1 MNAIRHLSLALA
13 LGCLATL
20 AAQEPLRVEY
30 FLDVD
35 PGHGA
40 GAVLTDVR
48 VGPNTLTFDLSAA
61 AAGAHVLYVRS
72 QNAQGHWSPTVAR
85 PLFVD
90 SYQDIVRV
98 EYFFDGSDPGRG
110 KATPVALPE
119 QPYKAHFELPMA
131 LDVSSL
137 SLGSHTLS
145 VRALDRF
152 GQWTDLLTR
161 PFTIVE
167 GGSDPIDPEPQVVTD
182 LSRLEYFFDDDP
194 GYGRATPLAE
204 PRTGANAYVMDFSAV
219 EPGAH
224 VLCLRAADK
233 AGHWSPTV
241 SRPLYVVP
249 PAVGQIA
256 ALEYFFDSADPGEGR
271 AVAVAVPADSSQPI
285 AFDIDVKELS
295 LGNHQFNVRACDADG
310 RWSLLSSRPFSITS
324 ATGLAWT
331 MPLSIRAEGSALIL
345 AAGARTADWQVEV
358 VTLAG
363 IRLHSCPWPAAQER
377 LALRLPLHTSVIVRV
392 NDPASGRMTLRKL
405 APQK

>member
-1 MNAIRHLSLALA
+1 MNALRHLSLALA

-30 FLDVD
+30 FLDTD
-35 PGHGA
+35 PGYGA

-72 QNAQGHWSPTVAR
+72 QDSQGRWSPTMAR

-98 EYFFDGSDPGRG
+98 EYYFDGDDPGRG

-119 QPYKAHFELPMA
+119 QSYKAHFELPLA

-137 SLGSHTLS
+137 ALGGHTLS

-152 GQWTDLLTR
+152 DQWTDLVTR

-167 GGSDPIDPEPQVVTD
+167 GGSGPIDPEPQVEAD
-182 LSRLEYFFDDDP
+182 LLRLEYFFDTDP
-194 GYGRATPLAE
+194 GYGRATPLAA
-204 PRTGANAYVMDFSAV
+204 PRTGANAYVMDFTAV

-224 VLCLRAADK
+224 ILGLRAADLS
-233 AGHWSPTV
+233 GRWSATV

-249 PAVGQIA
+249 PAEGRII
-256 ALEYFFDSADPGEGR
+256 ALEYFFDDNDPGEGR
-271 AVAVAVPADSSQPI
+271 AVAVGLPADSSQPF
-285 AFDIDVKELS
+285 AFGVDVDGLA
-295 LGNHQFNVRACDADG
+295 LGDHQLNVRACDADG
-310 RWSLLSSRPFSITS
+310 RWSLLSSRPFSIS
-324 ATGLAWT
+324 DATGIVWT
-331 MPLSIRAEGSALIL
+331 MPLSIRAEGSAMVLTS
-345 AAGARTADWQVEV
+345 GARTADWHVEV
-358 VTLAG
+358 VSLSG
-363 IRLHSCPWPAAQER
+363 LRLHSCPWPAGQER
-377 LALRLPLHTSVIVRV
+377 LALRLPPHTAVIVRV
-392 NDPASGRMTLRKL
+392 ADPASGRLTLRKL
-405 APQK
+405 VPQK

>member
-1 MNAIRHLSLALA
+1 MNASRHFSLALA

-30 FLDVD
+30 FLDAD
-35 PGHGA
+35 PGYGA
-40 GAVLTDVR
+40 AAVLANVH
-48 VGPNTLTFDLSAA
+48 VGSSALTFDLSAA
-61 AAGAHVLYVRS
+61 EAGAHVLYVRS
-72 QNAQGHWSPTVAR
+72 QDAQGRWSPTVAR

-119 QPYKAHFELPMA
+119 QPYKAHFELPLA

-137 SLGSHTLS
+137 DLGNHTLS

-152 GQWTDLLTR
+152 DQWTDLLTR
-161 PFTIVE
+161 PFAIVE

-194 GYGRATPLAE
+194 GYGRATPLAA
-204 PRTGANAYVMDFSAV
+204 PRTGAHAYVMDFSAV

-233 AGHWSPTV
+233 FGHWSPTV

-249 PAVGQIA
+249 PAAGHIA
-256 ALEYFFDSADPGEGR
+256 ALEYFFDGADPGEGR
-271 AVAVAVPADSSQPI
+271 AVAVAVPADSSQPF
-285 AFDIDVKELS
+285 AFDIDVKELL
-295 LGNHQFNVRACDADG
+295 LGDHQLNVRACTADG
-310 RWSLLSSRPFSITS
+310 RWSLLSSRPFTITS

-345 AAGARTADWQVEV
+345 AAGARTADWYVEV
-358 VTLAG
+358 FTLSG
-363 IRLHSCPWPAAQER
+363 VRLHSCPWPAAQER
-377 LALRLPLHTSVIVRV
+377 LTLRLPPHTAVVV
-392 NDPASGRMTLRKL
+392 KATDLQSGRALRQTLGSWR
-405 APQK
+405 